1 MTETT
6 IDAREYAPRNRHE
19 KIFEAFDALDS
30 GEALTLVND
39 HDPQPLYYQLQA
51 ERDDFDAEGYE
62 LDQVSD
68 TEFIATL
75 PKQ

>member
-1 MTETT
+1 MAGTT
-6 IDAREYAPRNRHE
+6 IDVREYAPKDRHE
-19 KIFEAFDALDS
+19 KIFDAFDDLDS

-51 ERDDFDAEGYE
+51 ERDDFDADGYE
-62 LDQVSD
+62 LDQVAED
-68 TEFIATL
+68 EFIATL